1 MCPRSFVAVLLGLF
15 LVGCSADWYKERA
28 DTQTY
33 RIVADTQKEQMG
45 VNRPLSIEPPVAAST
60 ELQAVQP
67 LKTGPELKDA
77 MGRPAPPPEALLME
91 GEGESG
97 AAVPQT
103 PAAPEAQPAPS
114 RPTEAAPAAG
124 EDPAGEDPAAEKLEA
139 QPAASQP
146 AEVAPAA
153 GGKPDVQAAPA
164 QPGPVSTSE
173 PSAARPAE
181 TVVELQPT
189 VADKFALLEQAG
201 EPLPVPE
208 SARVLGLADAL
219 LLASRHNRDYLS
231 QQESLY
237 LSALSLTLEQH
248 LWSPR
253 FRAVL
258 SSDIART
265 GDIPRNTP
273 WDAAGQLGMA
283 LNLPDGGNVD
293 MSMNTGLAGDFSTNT
308 PETAVSTW
316 VTSITQ
322 PLLRGFGRTIAQE
335 PLVQAERNVIY
346 AVRTFERYRRTFAV
360 QVASDFFRA
369 LQLVDAVRNQWENY
383 QRFIDVRKM
392 TQALADAGRVPA
404 FQVDQAR
411 QDELSAR
418 NSWVTSVETYE
429 VALDRFKIELGLSTE
444 VAIVLDYRELDTLRQ
459 LGAAPPEESPEQAT
473 AIALANR
480 LDLMVERDQLADAGR
495 RANIAQDQL
504 RGDLSF
510 TASASVESATVANQP
525 LNAQFH
531 EGTYRA
537 GVDYNL
543 PVDRFAERN
552 RYRQALISL
561 EQQRRSVSLAQDT
574 VVLEVRDAYRGVQQ
588 AMESY
593 RIQQISLDLARR
605 RVESTSLLLRAGRA
619 TTRDLL
625 ESQNAY
631 VDAQNRLTQALV
643 DLSVARLELRR
654 DMDVLE
660 IDEKGAWSWP
670 QVTSLETGEA
680 KHE

>member
-1 MCPRSFVAVLLGLF
+1 MYPRSLVVALLGLF
-15 LVGCSADWYKERA
+15 LVGCSAGWYKERA

-45 VNRPLSIEPPVAAST
+45 VDRPFSIEPPVAASA
-60 ELQAVQP
+60 ELESVQS
-67 LKTGPELKDA
+67 LKTGTELKDA
-77 MGRPAPPPEALLME
+77 MGKPAPPPEALLME
-91 GEGESG
+91 GEG
-97 AAVPQT
+97 AA
-103 PAAPEAQPAPS
+103 PASQAPPAPEAAPLPSPPAEAPPAAIGKPEVQAAPPAGRSPSAGVGPAP
-114 RPTEAAPAAG
+114 PAEAAPAVG
-124 EDPAGEDPAAEKLEA
+124 GKAAPQAEP
-139 QPAASQP
+139 QPAAASASSSAKR
-146 AEVAPAA
+146 AEA
-153 GGKPDVQAAPA
+153 
-164 QPGPVSTSE
+164 
-173 PSAARPAE
+173 
-181 TVVELQPT
+181 VVELQSAAP
-189 VADKFALLEQAG
+189 DKFALLEQAG

-237 LSALSLTLEQH
+237 LSALSLTLEQY

-253 FRAVL
+253 FRAIL
-258 SSDIART
+258 SGDVART
-265 GDIPRNTP
+265 GPTPRDTP
-273 WDAAGQLGMA
+273 WGAAGEVGMA
-283 LNLPDGGNVD
+283 LALPDGGDVD
-293 MSMNTGLAGDFSTNT
+293 LSMNTGFAGDFTTNT

-316 VTSITQ
+316 VASITQ
-322 PLLRGFGRTIAQE
+322 PLLRGFGRSIAQE

-346 AVRTFERYRRTFAV
+346 AVRNFERFRRTFAV
-360 QVASDFFRA
+360 QVASDFFRT
-369 LQLVDAVRNQWENY
+369 LQQVDAVRNQWENY
-383 QRFIDVRKM
+383 QSFIDVRKM

-418 NSWVTSVETYE
+418 NSWVTAVETYE
-429 VALDRFKIELGLSTE
+429 LTLDRFKIELGLPTE
-444 VAIVLDYRELDTLRQ
+444 VAIVLDSRELDALRQ

-473 AIALANR
+473 AVALANR

-495 RANIAQDQL
+495 RVHIAQDQL
-504 RGDLSF
+504 RGDLNL
-510 TASASVESATVANQP
+510 TASASVESGPAANEP
-525 LNAQFH
+525 LDAQFH
-531 EGTYRA
+531 EGTYSA
-537 GVDYNL
+537 GLDYNL
-543 PVDRFAERN
+543 PVDRFSERN

-561 EQQRRSVSLAQDT
+561 EQQRRSLSLAQDT

-654 DMDVLE
+654 DMDVLV
-660 IDEKGAWSWP
+660 IDEKGAWGWP
-670 QVTSLETGEA
+670 QVISLETGET